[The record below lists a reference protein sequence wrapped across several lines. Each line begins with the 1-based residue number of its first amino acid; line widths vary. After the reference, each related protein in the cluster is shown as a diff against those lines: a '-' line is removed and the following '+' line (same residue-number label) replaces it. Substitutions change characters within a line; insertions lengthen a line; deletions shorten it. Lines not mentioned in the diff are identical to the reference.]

1 MENVCLVVANMQ
13 YFNGKIASARRIISW
28 WMENVQNVKK
38 GQCITIR
45 KVNACLSVVK
55 MLNLIQKIKDVIVKR
70 ASTP

>member
-1 MENVCLVVANMQ
+1 MENVYIVVANMQ

-38 GQCITIR
+38 EQCITIR
-45 KVNACLSVVK
+45 KVSACLSVVK

>member
-1 MENVCLVVANMQ
+1 MENVYLVVANMQ
-13 YFNGKIASARRIISW
+13 YFNGKIASARRIISC

-38 GQCITIR
+38 EQCITIR
-45 KVNACLSVVK
+45 KVSACLSVVK